1 MKYIDFRSDTST
13 TPTKEMR
20 AAIFEAELGNDGY
33 HEDPTVNKLEEKVA
47 FLLGKE
53 SAILLPSGTMGNLIA
68 LMVWCNRGDEVIL
81 EASSHI
87 LVGEK
92 GGICSIAQTMP
103 IPIEGINGVL
113 TTEQIKKKLH
123 YNSNNEGIQTG
134 LICLENTHN
143 RAGGVIFPI
152 SNIKAICKLAHSY
165 KIPVHLDGARIF
177 NAAVALI
184 IDVKEIV
191 KPTDSIMF
199 CLSKGLACPVGS
211 MLVGTHDFIKRARQY
226 RRILGGRMR
235 QAGIIAAAG
244 LVALEEMIDRLKI
257 DNENAY
263 KLGNELSKIS
273 FLKINL
279 GTIQTNI
286 VRFVIDDKK
295 IDTEDLIDWIKKEG
309 ILIDYQGENNFRMVT
324 HKDIE
329 SRDVIKVINCFKKIE
344 KHLEHK

>member
-20 AAIFEAELGNDGY
+20 TAIFEAELGNDGY
-33 HEDPTVNKLEEKVA
+33 HEDPTVNKLEEKA
-47 FLLGKE
+47 ALLLGKE
-53 SAILLPSGTMGNLIA
+53 SALLIPSGTMGNLIA
-68 LMVWCNRGDEVIL
+68 LMVYCKRGDEVIL

-92 GGICSIAQTMP
+92 GGICSIAQAMP
-103 IPIEGINGVL
+103 IPIEGIDGVL
-113 TTEQIKKKLH
+113 TAEQIKKKLH

-143 RAGGVIFPI
+143 RAGGAIFPI

-177 NAAVALI
+177 NAAVALN
-184 IDVKEIV
+184 IDIKEIV
-191 KPTDSIMF
+191 KPVDSIMF

-211 MLVGTHDFIKRARQY
+211 MLVGTHNFIKRARQY

-244 LVALEEMIDRLKI
+244 IVALEHMIDRLQI
-257 DNENAY
+257 DHENAL
-263 KLGNELSKIS
+263 KLGEELGKLSYIQID
-273 FLKINL
+273 LN
-279 GTIQTNI
+279 TVQTNI
-286 VRFVIDDKK
+286 VRFKVLNQK
-295 IDTEDLIDWIKKEG
+295 IGARELVRILKNQG
-309 ILIDYQGENNFRMVT
+309 ILIDYSIEENFRMVT

-329 SRDVIKVINCFKKIE
+329 SKDVMKVINCFKKIE